1 MFHVEAVA
9 LEDGAVVRAMK
20 GVRETDFIEPV
31 YQVKDGVAGVIHTDP
46 VMVPAT
52 APARKALSYEEF
64 IALAR
69 KHYTRGGDVAVEC
82 WEKDQFDYYVKEFG
96 PVTAA
101 RALVMFRQWKSQE
114 EEQEVLLSG
123 NW

>member
-1 MFHVEAVA
+1 
-9 LEDGAVVRAMK
+9 MK
-20 GVRETDFIEPV
+20 NQVIRTV

-52 APARKALSYEEF
+52 APAMEALSYEEF

-96 PVTAA
+96 LVTKA
-101 RALVMFRQWKSQE
+101 RALGMFRLWKSQE
-114 EEQEVLLSG
+114 REQEALLSG

>member
-1 MFHVEAVA
+1 MNRQVI
-9 LEDGAVVRAMK
+9 R
-20 GVRETDFIEPV
+20 TV
-31 YQVKDGVAGVIHTDP
+31 YRVKDGVAGVIHTDP
-46 VMVPAT
+46 VMVPVKAQE
-52 APARKALSYEEF
+52 KEALSYEEF

-101 RALVMFRQWKSQE
+101 KALVMFRQWRSQE
-114 EEQEVLLSG
+114 EEQEALLSG
-123 NW
+123 SW